1 MRELA
6 WGKYSEQECEK
17 VFQFGEDFRKFLSD
31 YKTEREQI
39 KGYVELAEQNGYK
52 DLKKYIETKTPLKAG
67 DKVYYNNM
75 GKMLLLFYIG
85 KEPLEKGLRIAGAHV
100 DASRLDLKPYPLYE
114 TDGLAYFDTHYYGGF
129 KPYLWQARPLAI
141 HGIVCKTDGRNI
153 EFVIGEDEK
162 DPVIGLSDLLPHLS
176 KDLNEKKASEVM
188 PTEKMDLF
196 VGSIPVKDDVKD
208 KVKETVLRLLKEQ
221 YDIDEEDFTSAEV
234 EIVPA
239 GPARHYGLDNS
250 MVLAYGQ
257 DDRVCG
263 YTSFRGMM
271 EVKDP
276 DKTCVTLL
284 VDKEEIGSYGPTGMQ
299 SACFE
304 NTLAEIMELLG
315 DYSEL
320 KVRRCLANSKMLST
334 DVTAAY
340 DPNYAEVYEKRNA
353 AYFGMGFCFSK
364 YVGAR
369 GKSGSNDANPEYVA
383 KVKAIMEKYGVSY
396 QFAELGKVDQGGGGT
411 ISWMLAKYN
420 MEVIDC
426 GVPVHSMHAPFEI
439 TSKADIYET
448 MRGNYAFFSAM

>member
-6 WGKYSEQECEK
+6 WDKYSEQELK
-17 VFQFGEDFRKFLSD
+17 NVFQFGEEFRKFLSD

-39 KGYVELAEQNGYK
+39 KGYVELAEKNGYK
-52 DLKKYIETKTPLKAG
+52 DLKQYIETKTPLKAG

-141 HGIVCKTDGRNI
+141 HGIVCKKDGRNI
-153 EFVIGEDEK
+153 EFVIGEEET

-196 VGSIPVKDDVKD
+196 VGSIPVKEDAKE
-208 KVKETVLRLLKEQ
+208 KVKEAVLRLLKEQ